1 MTKDFVFQSRINPRS
16 LGNTNLLTND
26 EIINSQ
32 ETVSIPLLY
41 YNLYSRYT
49 YCYHLWLTMYTK
61 YLHHRKN
68 VV

>member
-1 MTKDFVFQSRINPRS
+1 MNKQLSALKNDLTASEALIAPLDNDSITPKQRS

-49 YCYHLWLTMYTK
+49 YF
-61 YLHHRKN
+61 
-68 VV
+68 